1 MNRIAGRAKSL
12 FLLVILFLGGFLFFI
27 GEFCAK
33 ADRWVVFPLSPH
45 IYNAGNIGSGVVVD
59 GDGYLLLDMN
69 DGRTYTEDLALR
81 QSTVHWVGDR
91 YGQIS
96 APALAHYAEKS
107 AGFDLVNG
115 LYSYGG
121 YGAVQTLTLRA
132 SIQKAALQALGNRK
146 GTVAVY
152 NYKTGQLLCSV
163 TTPTYDPDD
172 VPQVQDGMYMNR
184 FTQATYIPGSIFK
197 IVTMAAVLE
206 KAPHLLE
213 ETFVCNDVYQ
223 MGADAVTCGHVHGKQ
238 TLKEAFL
245 NSCNCVFAQVA
256 EKLGAQNLQEYV
268 DSCGV
273 VDSVSFDGIT
283 TEKGN
288 YQADASP
295 VNLAW
300 GAIGQYTDLI
310 NPCSFL
316 TFVGAIANGGEG
328 VTPYVVEEITVGGEI
343 TYKARSVTRER
354 VMSEETAATLQAY
367 MRNNVAAKYD
377 KYNNYFPGLT
387 VCAKT
392 GTAEVAGSNHN
403 AMLAGFVMDEEY
415 PLAFVVCVQDAGYGI
430 TQALPIASK
439 VLAQCKNLLDQ

>member
-1 MNRIAGRAKSL
+1 MNRIAGRAKA
-12 FLLVILFLGGFLFFI
+12 LLLLATLLLGGFFFFV
-27 GEFCAK
+27 GEFWAK
-33 ADRWVVFPLSPH
+33 ADKWVVFPNSPH
-45 IYNAGNIGSGVVVD
+45 LYSAGNIGSGVVVD
-59 GDGYLLLDMN
+59 RDDYLILDLN
-69 DGRTYTEDLALR
+69 NGRTYTEDMALR
-81 QSTVHWVGDR
+81 KSMLHWVGDR
-91 YGQIS
+91 YGMIS
-96 APALAHYAEKS
+96 APALPHYLAES
-107 AGFDLVNG
+107 SGYDLMNG

-121 YGAVQTLTLRA
+121 YGAVQTLTLSA
-132 SIQKAALQALGNRK
+132 SAQKVALAALGNRK

-172 VPQVQDGMYMNR
+172 VPAVQDGMYMNR
-184 FTQATYIPGSIFK
+184 FTQNTFSPGSIFK
-197 IVTMAAVLE
+197 IVTTAAVLE

-223 MGADAVTCGHVHGKQ
+223 MGVDKVTCGHIHGRQ
-238 TLKEAFL
+238 TLKEAFR
-245 NSCNCVFAQVA
+245 NSCNCAFAQIA
-256 EKLGAQNLQEYV
+256 EKLGAENLQSYV

-283 TEKGN
+283 TAKGKF
-288 YQADASP
+288 QADTSP

-316 TFVGAIANGGEG
+316 TFVGAVANGGEG
-328 VTPYVVEEITVGGEI
+328 VTPYVVEKITAEGG
-343 TYKARSVTRER
+343 TAYQAKTQTRQR
-354 VMSEETAATLQAY
+354 VMSQETAAILQEY
-367 MRNNVAAKYD
+367 MRNNVATKYSD
-377 KYNNYFPGLT
+377 SYFPGLN

-430 TQALPIASK
+430 TVALPIASK
-439 VLAQCKNLLDQ
+439 VLAECKNVLDN

>member
-12 FLLVILFLGGFLFFI
+12 LLLAALLLGGFAFFV
-27 GEFCAK
+27 GEFCAN
-33 ADRWVVFPLSPH
+33 ADRWAVFPRSPH
-45 IYNAGNIGSGVVVD
+45 VYSAGNIGLGVVVD
-59 GDGYLLLDMN
+59 RDGYLLLDLN

-81 QSTVHWVGDR
+81 KSTLHWLGDR
-91 YGQIS
+91 YGMIS
-96 APALAHYAEKS
+96 APALPNYLS
-107 AGFDLVNG
+107 QSSGFDLLNG
-115 LYSYGG
+115 LYTYGG
-121 YGAVQTLTLRA
+121 YGAVQTLTLSA
-132 SIQKAALQALGNRK
+132 SVQKVALAALGNRK

-163 TTPTYDPDD
+163 TTPTYDPDN
-172 VPQVQDGMYMNR
+172 VPETQDGMYLNR
-184 FTQATYIPGSIFK
+184 FTQATFIPGSIFK
-197 IVTMAAVLE
+197 IVTMATVLE

-213 ETFVCNDVYQ
+213 ETFTCTGSYQ
-223 MGADAVTCGHVHGKQ
+223 MGVDVVTCGEIHGKQ
-238 TLKEAFL
+238 NTKQAFR
-245 NSCNCVFAQVA
+245 NSCNCAFAQIS
-256 EKLGAQNLQEYV
+256 EKLGAEALQSYV

-283 TEKGN
+283 TAKGKF
-288 YQADASP
+288 QADASP

-316 TFVGAIANGGEG
+316 TYVGAIANGGEG
-328 VTPYVVEEITVGGEI
+328 VTPYVVEKITTEDGVA
-343 TYKARSVTRER
+343 YKAKAEIRDR
-354 VMSEETAATLQAY
+354 VMSKETAAVLKEY
-367 MRNNVAAKYD
+367 MRNNVASKYSD
-377 KYNNYFPGLT
+377 SYFPGLN

-403 AMLAGFVMDEEY
+403 AMLAGFVMDEAY

-439 VLAQCKNLLDQ
+439 VLAECKNVLDN

>member
-1 MNRIAGRAKSL
+1 MNRIATRAKALILLAALL
-12 FLLVILFLGGFLFFI
+12 FGGFAFFV
-27 GEFCAK
+27 GEFCAN
-33 ADRWVVFPLSPH
+33 ADRWVVFPRSPH
-45 IYNAGNIGSGVVVD
+45 VYSAGNIGCGVVVD
-59 GDGYLLLDMN
+59 RDGYLILDLN
-69 DGRTYTEDLALR
+69 DGRTYTEDLELR
-81 QSTVHWVGDR
+81 KSTLHWVGDR
-91 YGQIS
+91 YGMIS
-96 APALAHYAEKS
+96 APALPNYLSES
-107 AGFDLVNG
+107 SGFDLLNG
-115 LYSYGG
+115 LYTYGG
-121 YGAVQTLTLRA
+121 YGAVQTLTLSA
-132 SIQKAALQALGNRK
+132 SVQKAALAALGNRK

-152 NYKTGQLLCSV
+152 NYKTGELLCSV
-163 TTPTYDPDD
+163 TTPTYDPDN
-172 VPQVQDGMYMNR
+172 VPEAQDGMYLNR
-184 FTQATYIPGSIFK
+184 FTQATFIPGSIFK

-223 MGADAVTCGHVHGKQ
+223 MGADVVTCGHIHGRQ
-238 TLKEAFL
+238 TLKEAFR
-245 NSCNCVFAQVA
+245 NSCNCVFAQIS
-256 EKLGAQNLQEYV
+256 EKLGGQALQEYV

-283 TEKGN
+283 TAQGN
-288 YQADASP
+288 FRADASP

-316 TFVGAIANGGEG
+316 TFVGAIANAGEG
-328 VTPYVVEEITVGGEI
+328 VTPYVVEKITTEDGTTYQAKPEI
-343 TYKARSVTRER
+343 RER
-354 VMSEETAATLQAY
+354 VMSEETATILKEY
-367 MRNNVAAKYD
+367 MRNNVASKYSD
-377 KYNNYFPGLT
+377 SYFPGLT

-439 VLAQCKNLLDQ
+439 VLAECKNVLDN